1 MVLTCAHEFA
11 DELDKASYLELFHNI
26 RAVKLYGPRAYA
38 EPPAAFLA
46 GGSPNDVSQ
55 NSAFAR

>member
-1 MVLTCAHEFA
+1 MLLTRGHEFA
-11 DELDKASYLELFHNI
+11 HELDKASYVELLHNV
-26 RAVKLYGPRAYA
+26 RAMKLYGPRAYA